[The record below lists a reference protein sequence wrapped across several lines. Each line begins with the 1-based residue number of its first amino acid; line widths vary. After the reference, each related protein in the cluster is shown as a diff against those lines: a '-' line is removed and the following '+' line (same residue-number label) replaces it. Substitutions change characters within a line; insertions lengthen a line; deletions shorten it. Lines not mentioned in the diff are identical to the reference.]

1 MGMFSN
7 YNEHDYFIP
16 NNTNCSF
23 PLGQSYTKLSNDK
36 ACLPYC
42 EYNSK
47 GECIGYYW
55 YYGESMNLDF
65 DIEGELTTDDGHG
78 TGRFIQV
85 DHYMYNKTVLI
96 TLYNFRHEKIFTK
109 SFPGCTK
116 IILPIDGD
124 LAKALVRGV
133 YYCSMEVVGDN
144 MRETI
149 FCENDCVLMV
159 K

>member
-23 PLGQSYTKLSNDK
+23 PIGQSYTKLSNDK

-65 DIEGELTTDDGHG
+65 DITGELTLLTMDKEQADSF
-78 TGRFIQV
+78 R
-85 DHYMYNKTVLI
+85 LI
-96 TLYNFRHEKIFTK
+96 II
-109 SFPGCTK
+109 CT
-116 IILPIDGD
+116 I
-124 LAKALVRGV
+124 RQ
-133 YYCSMEVVGDN
+133 
-144 MRETI
+144 
-149 FCENDCVLMV
+149 F
-159 K
+159 